1 MDTKDLSQINAILHR
16 DSKDSTY
23 RFALLRGLAE
33 IAVEYDHL
41 IRCSDDHVRLPVGLL
56 VWKWILYYYPIVDK
70 NLPQRNG
77 EDPTNTKSAQISF
90 RRSLK
95 KITDY
100 YSRRGGYDAFFNDLI
115 QSRISTD
122 VSRELIITLRQIRDT
137 ITDEPMRHMG
147 YSISKK
153 HFSIV
158 SYNKDTRHI
167 MEAIDPVKINPEFLI
182 QNFGTF
188 NIRKEFYE
196 VLRTFG
202 EYLTGTGSIINQWAL
217 FTSTANKSRPV
228 DLNTALAVIST
239 PLLNKHDTSLAQK
252 IYENIVSHGV
262 DLRCIWS
269 GKSLDRNNLVIDHI
283 IPFALI
289 PNNDLWNLMPCHKTV
304 NAKKSDL
311 IPSSRMLNQRSTM
324 LVSYWS
330 VARDLHQALFDRQFK
345 TSLVGFN
352 VDKYEFGW
360 ANLGMAA
367 LKNRCNYYIEQHGV
381 ESWEI

>member
-1 MDTKDLSQINAILHR
+1 M
-16 DSKDSTY
+16 
-23 RFALLRGLAE
+23 
-33 IAVEYDHL
+33 
-41 IRCSDDHVRLPVGLL
+41 
-56 VWKWILYYYPIVDK
+56 
-70 NLPQRNG
+70 
-77 EDPTNTKSAQISF
+77 
-90 RRSLK
+90 
-95 KITDY
+95 
-100 YSRRGGYDAFFNDLI
+100 
-115 QSRISTD
+115 
-122 VSRELIITLRQIRDT
+122 
-137 ITDEPMRHMG
+137 
-147 YSISKK
+147 
-153 HFSIV
+153 
-158 SYNKDTRHI
+158 
-167 MEAIDPVKINPEFLI
+167 
-182 QNFGTF
+182 
-188 NIRKEFYE
+188 
-196 VLRTFG
+196 FG

-252 IYENIVSHGV
+252 IYENIISHGV

-311 IPSSRMLNQRSTM
+311 IPSSRMLNQRSTI

-352 VDKYEFGW
+352 VEKYEFGW

-367 LKNRCNYYIEQHGV
+367 LKNRCNYYNEQHGV